1 MVGIFASKSHAFFF
15 PLITNVE
22 QNKINV
28 GKKFNYTKRKIHTE
42 YITEKKQDFIS
53 YVKGLSKR
61 AQFFPILLLF
71 KHNILTKRKRKAKR
85 KYLYTSFPLFHFTEK
100 I

>member
-28 GKKFNYTKRKIHTE
+28 GNKVQLH
-42 YITEKKQDFIS
+42 
-53 YVKGLSKR
+53 
-61 AQFFPILLLF
+61 
-71 KHNILTKRKRKAKR
+71 
-85 KYLYTSFPLFHFTEK
+85 
-100 I
+100 